1 MYDNP
6 RAWLIR
12 SGRDGQREH
21 RALDEGL
28 AIIGWDE
35 MGDLSRYRTWEELK
49 AALREK
55 YPLATPNVV
64 GNWAGQLWK
73 FGTDIENDD
82 LVVMPLKLQTGYV
95 AIGRV
100 VGQYE
105 YREAEPEEFRQ
116 VRKVDWLRTDI
127 VWEAL
132 RPDLRASLGSLL
144 TVCGIHRNHAAA
156 RIAHLAE
163 FGTDPGF
170 DSDEVA
176 TDSVQLLAEASSH
189 AAGNPRQLTIRSLL
203 EHWQFER
210 RTAAAIEVIKSALA
224 ENGLTTRPP
233 FTEGALSDIVTIVPL
248 DAEPGA
254 VADHA
259 VDSEVQQR
267 DSSAVE
273 NVSDPEPMTRR
284 LGDLPA
290 ALTSVSSHVSLTVAK
305 TTMVRHQFLQLAV
318 IDHDGTY
325 HGAITWESIGRAH
338 ISGDHP
344 TLAEA
349 TVPAVVVDHDAP
361 LLDQIDAIYANGFIF
376 VRSPDRAGVTGILT
390 ASDLTHQFGM
400 LAKPFVL
407 IEEAEN
413 RLRRAANDHL
423 DPDDIKAAAPKN
435 RRAHTTEA
443 AHLTFGG
450 YVYLLRDPVRWRKL
464 GWRLDQSQVLE
475 LVEQVRDVRNE
486 LMHFATDPLSAGQE
500 AAVHGLLQLLRTA
513 EPNP

>member
-1 MYDNP
+1 MHDHP
-6 RAWLIR
+6 LAWLIR
-12 SGRDGQREH
+12 SGRDGQREQ

-28 AIIGWDE
+28 AIVGWDE

-49 AALREK
+49 AALREN
-55 YPLATPNVV
+55 YPLATPSVV

-73 FGTDIENDD
+73 FDTDIANGD
-82 LVVMPLKLQTGYV
+82 LVVMPLKLRPELV

-100 VGQYE
+100 VGKYE
-105 YREAEPEEFRQ
+105 FRGTEPEQFRQ
-116 VRKVDWLRTDI
+116 VRKVDWLRTDLR
-127 VWEAL
+127 WEVI

-144 TVCGIHRNHAAA
+144 TVCGLHRHNAAA
-156 RIAHLAE
+156 RIAHLAD

-170 DSDEVA
+170 DGDEA
-176 TDSVQLLAEASSH
+176 GTGAAELLADASSR
-189 AAGNPRQLTIRSLL
+189 AAGNPRQLTTRSLL
-203 EHWQFER
+203 EHWEFER
-210 RTAAAIEVIKSALA
+210 RTAAAVEVIKSALA

-233 FTEGALSDIVTIVPL
+233 FTEGALSDVVAIVPL
-248 DAEPGA
+248 DTEPDTAATHTADAEIWPHDPG
-254 VADHA
+254 
-259 VDSEVQQR
+259 
-267 DSSAVE
+267 AVE

-290 ALTSVSSHVSLTVAK
+290 ALRSVPSNVSLTVAK
-305 TTMVRHQFLQLAV
+305 TTMVRHQFSQLAV
-318 IDHDGTY
+318 IDRDGTY
-325 HGAITWESIGRAH
+325 HGAVTWESIGRAH
-338 ISGDHP
+338 IAGDHP

-361 LLDQIDAIYANGFIF
+361 LLDQIDAIYDNGFVF
-376 VRSPDRAGVTGILT
+376 VRNTDRMRVTGILT
-390 ASDLTHQFGM
+390 ASDLTRQFGM

-435 RRAHTTEA
+435 RRAHITEA

-450 YVYLLRDPVRWRKL
+450 YVYLLQDPVRWRKL